1 MMKRKREKEKMRKRG
16 QIRKALS
23 GFYYVYSDGETYQT
37 RARGVFRNQ
46 DITPLTG
53 DFVEF
58 EADNLEE
65 GYILKIEERKNE
77 LVRPPIANMDIGVC
91 VCSAVEPD
99 FSSQLLDRFLIS
111 LEANHMAP
119 IIVLTKADLVGEAEL
134 AEIKGELDYYESIGY
149 PYLVSALDQPW
160 SEEDQSF
167 FERNITDRAAVFM
180 GQSGAGKS
188 TLLNKLKPD
197 LDLETAE
204 ISTSLGRGRHT
215 TRHVELLP
223 LFGGLI
229 ADTPGFSSLDF
240 EDIESEELPG
250 YYPDFVQQ
258 SKNCKF
264 TGCIHR
270 SEPGCGVKKA
280 VEEGRIPQARYD
292 NYLVILDQL
301 EKRKPKY

>member
-1 MMKRKREKEKMRKRG
+1 MLKRG

-23 GFYYVYSDGETYQT
+23 GFYYVYSDNKTYQT

-53 DFVEF
+53 DYVEF
-58 EADNLEE
+58 EAENFEE
-65 GYILKIEERKNE
+65 GYIFKIEERKNE
-77 LVRPPIANMDIGVC
+77 LSRPPIANIDIGVC

-111 LEANHMAP
+111 LEANHMAA
-119 IIVLTKADLVGEAEL
+119 ILILTKADLVEKAKLEK
-134 AEIKGELDYYESIGY
+134 IKEQLDYYESIGY
-149 PYLVSALDQPW
+149 PYLISSMDQPW
-160 SEEDQSF
+160 SEEDQAF
-167 FERNITDRAAVFM
+167 FERNIANRTAVFI

-197 LDLETAE
+197 LDLKTAE
-204 ISTSLGRGRHT
+204 ISLSLGRGKHT

-223 LFGGLI
+223 LFNGLI
-229 ADTPGFSSLDF
+229 ADTPGFSALDF
-240 EDIESEELPG
+240 ENIDSEELAD
-250 YYPDFVQQ
+250 YYPDFVEQ

-280 VEEGRIPQARYD
+280 VEEGRIPQDRYD
-292 NYLVILDQL
+292 NYLVILDQI

>member
-1 MMKRKREKEKMRKRG
+1 MLKRG

-23 GFYYVYSDGETYQT
+23 GFYYVYSDNKTYQT

-53 DFVEF
+53 DYVEF
-58 EADNLEE
+58 EAENFEE
-65 GYILKIEERKNE
+65 GYIFKIEERKNE
-77 LVRPPIANMDIGVC
+77 LSRPPIANIDIGVC

-111 LEANHMAP
+111 LEANHMAA
-119 IIVLTKADLVGEAEL
+119 IIVLTKADLVEKAKLEK
-134 AEIKGELDYYESIGY
+134 IKEQLDYYESIGY
-149 PYLVSALDQPW
+149 PYLISSMDQPW
-160 SEEDQSF
+160 SEEDQAF
-167 FERNITDRAAVFM
+167 FERNIANRTAVFI

-197 LDLETAE
+197 LDLKTAE
-204 ISTSLGRGRHT
+204 ISLSLGRGKHT

-223 LFGGLI
+223 LFNGLI
-229 ADTPGFSSLDF
+229 ADTPGFSALDF
-240 EDIESEELPG
+240 ENIDSEELAD
-250 YYPDFVQQ
+250 YYPDFVEQ

-280 VEEGRIPQARYD
+280 VEEGRIPQDRYD
-292 NYLVILDQL
+292 NYLVILDQI

>member
-1 MMKRKREKEKMRKRG
+1 MVKRG
-16 QIRKALS
+16 QIRKSLS
-23 GFYYVYSDGETYQT
+23 GFYYVYSDNKTYQT

-46 DITPLTG
+46 GITPLTG
-53 DFVEF
+53 DYVEF
-58 EADNLEE
+58 EAENLEE
-65 GYILKIEERKNE
+65 GYIFKIEERKNE
-77 LVRPPIANMDIGVC
+77 LTRPPIANVDIGVC

-111 LEANHMAP
+111 LEANHMAA
-119 IIVLTKADLVGEAEL
+119 IIVLTKADLVEKAKLE
-134 AEIKGELDYYESIGY
+134 EIKEQLDYYESIGY
-149 PYLVSALDQPW
+149 PYLISSMDQPW
-160 SEEDQSF
+160 SEDAQDF
-167 FERNITDRAAVFM
+167 FERNIANRTAVFI

-197 LDLETAE
+197 LDLKTAE
-204 ISTSLGRGRHT
+204 ISLSLGRGKHT

-223 LFGGLI
+223 LFNGLI
-229 ADTPGFSSLDF
+229 ADTPGFSALDF
-240 EDIESEELPG
+240 ETIDSEELAD

-280 VEEGRIPQARYD
+280 VEEGHILQDRYD
-292 NYLVILDQL
+292 NYLVILDQI

>member
-1 MMKRKREKEKMRKRG
+1 MVKRG
-16 QIRKALS
+16 QIRKSLS
-23 GFYYVYSDGETYQT
+23 GFYYVYSDNKTYQT

-53 DFVEF
+53 DYVEF
-58 EADNLEE
+58 EAENLEE
-65 GYILKIEERKNE
+65 GYIFKIEERKNE
-77 LVRPPIANMDIGVC
+77 LTRPPIANVDIGVC

-111 LEANHMAP
+111 LEANHMAA
-119 IIVLTKADLVGEAEL
+119 IIVLTKADLVEKAKLE
-134 AEIKGELDYYESIGY
+134 EIKEQLDYYESIGY
-149 PYLVSALDQPW
+149 PYLISSMDQPW
-160 SEEDQSF
+160 SEDAQSF
-167 FERNITDRAAVFM
+167 FERNIANRTAVFI

-197 LDLETAE
+197 LDLKTAE
-204 ISTSLGRGRHT
+204 ISLSLGRGKHT

-223 LFGGLI
+223 LFNGLI
-229 ADTPGFSSLDF
+229 ADTPGFSALDF
-240 EDIESEELPG
+240 ETIDSEELAD
-250 YYPDFVQQ
+250 YYPDFVEQ

-280 VEEGRIPQARYD
+280 VEEGHILQDRYD
-292 NYLVILDQL
+292 NYLVILDQI

>member
-1 MMKRKREKEKMRKRG
+1 MVKRG
-16 QIRKALS
+16 QIRKSLS
-23 GFYYVYSDGETYQT
+23 GFYYVYSDNKTYQT

-53 DFVEF
+53 DYVEF
-58 EADNLEE
+58 EAENLEE
-65 GYILKIEERKNE
+65 GYIFKIEERKNE
-77 LVRPPIANMDIGVC
+77 LTRPPIANVDIGVC

-111 LEANHMAP
+111 LEANHMAA
-119 IIVLTKADLVGEAEL
+119 IIVLTKADLVEKAKLE
-134 AEIKGELDYYESIGY
+134 EIKEQLDYYESIGY
-149 PYLVSALDQPW
+149 PYLISSMDQPW
-160 SEEDQSF
+160 SEDAQSF
-167 FERNITDRAAVFM
+167 FERNIANRTAVFI

-197 LDLETAE
+197 LDLKTAE
-204 ISTSLGRGRHT
+204 ISLSLGRGKHT

-223 LFGGLI
+223 LFNGLI
-229 ADTPGFSSLDF
+229 ADTPGFSALDF
-240 EDIESEELPG
+240 ETIDSEELAD

-280 VEEGRIPQARYD
+280 VEEGHILQNRYD
-292 NYLVILDQL
+292 NYLVILDQI

>member
-1 MMKRKREKEKMRKRG
+1 MVKRG
-16 QIRKALS
+16 QIRKSLS
-23 GFYYVYSDGETYQT
+23 GFYYVYSDNKTYQT

-46 DITPLTG
+46 GITPLTG
-53 DFVEF
+53 DYVEF
-58 EADNLEE
+58 EAENLEE
-65 GYILKIEERKNE
+65 GYIFKIEERKNE
-77 LVRPPIANMDIGVC
+77 LTRPPIANVDIGVC

-111 LEANHMAP
+111 LEANHMAA
-119 IIVLTKADLVGEAEL
+119 IIVLTKADLVEKAKLE
-134 AEIKGELDYYESIGY
+134 EIKEQLDYYESIGY
-149 PYLVSALDQPW
+149 PYLISSMDQPW
-160 SEEDQSF
+160 SEDAQDF
-167 FERNITDRAAVFM
+167 FERNIANRTAVFI

-197 LDLETAE
+197 LDLKTAE
-204 ISTSLGRGRHT
+204 ISLSLGRGKHT

-223 LFGGLI
+223 LFNGLI
-229 ADTPGFSSLDF
+229 ADTPGFSALDF
-240 EDIESEELPG
+240 ETIDSEELAD
-250 YYPDFVQQ
+250 YYPDFVEQ

-280 VEEGRIPQARYD
+280 VEEGRILQDRYD
-292 NYLVILDQL
+292 NYLVILDQI

>member
-1 MMKRKREKEKMRKRG
+1 MLKRG

-23 GFYYVYSDGETYQT
+23 GFYYVNSDNKTYQT

-53 DFVEF
+53 DYVEF
-58 EADNLEE
+58 EAENFEE
-65 GYILKIEERKNE
+65 GYIFNIEERKNE
-77 LVRPPIANMDIGVC
+77 LSRPPIANIDIGVC

-111 LEANHMAP
+111 LESNHMAA
-119 IIVLTKADLVGEAEL
+119 ILILTKADLVEKTKLEK
-134 AEIKGELDYYESIGY
+134 IKEQLDYYESIGY
-149 PYLVSALDQPW
+149 PYLISSMDQPW
-160 SEEDQSF
+160 SEEDQAF
-167 FERNITDRAAVFM
+167 FERNIANRTAVFI

-197 LDLETAE
+197 LDLKTAE
-204 ISTSLGRGRHT
+204 ISLSLGRGKHT

-223 LFGGLI
+223 LFNGLI
-229 ADTPGFSSLDF
+229 ADTPGFSALDF
-240 EDIESEELPG
+240 ESIDSEELAD
-250 YYPDFVQQ
+250 YYPDFVEQ

-270 SEPGCGVKKA
+270 SEPGCGVKKT
-280 VEEGRIPQARYD
+280 VEEGRIPQDRYD
-292 NYLVILDQL
+292 NYLVILDQI

>member
-1 MMKRKREKEKMRKRG
+1 MVKRG

-23 GFYYVYSDGETYQT
+23 GFYYVYSDDKTYQT

-53 DFVEF
+53 DYVEF
-58 EADNLEE
+58 QAENLEE

-77 LVRPPIANMDIGVC
+77 LIRPPIANIDIGVC

-99 FSSQLLDRFLIS
+99 FSSQLLDRFLVS
-111 LEANHMAP
+111 LEANHMAA
-119 IIVLTKADLVGEAEL
+119 IIVLTKVDLVEKDKL
-134 AEIKGELDYYESIGY
+134 LEIQEQLDYYESIGY
-149 PYLVSALDQPW
+149 PYLISSENQPW
-160 SEEDQSF
+160 SEEDQNF
-167 FERNITDRAAVFM
+167 FERNIADRTAVFI

-197 LDLETAE
+197 LDLKTAE
-204 ISTSLGRGRHT
+204 ISLSLGRGKHT

-223 LFGGLI
+223 LFNGLI

-240 EDIESEELPG
+240 ETIESEELSD
-250 YYPDFVQQ
+250 YYPDFLEQ

-270 SEPGCGVKKA
+270 SEPGCGVKMA
-280 VEEGRIPQARYD
+280 VKEGRIPQARYD
-292 NYLVILDQL
+292 NYLVILDQI

>member
-1 MMKRKREKEKMRKRG
+1 MVKRG
-16 QIRKALS
+16 QIRKSLS
-23 GFYYVYSDGETYQT
+23 GFYYVYSDNKTYQT

-53 DFVEF
+53 DYVEF
-58 EADNLEE
+58 EAENLEE
-65 GYILKIEERKNE
+65 GYIFKIEERKNE
-77 LVRPPIANMDIGVC
+77 LTRPPIANVDIGVC

-111 LEANHMAP
+111 LEANHMAA
-119 IIVLTKADLVGEAEL
+119 IIVLTKADLVEKAKLE
-134 AEIKGELDYYESIGY
+134 EIKEQLDYYESIGY
-149 PYLVSALDQPW
+149 PYLISSMDQPW
-160 SEEDQSF
+160 SEDAQSF
-167 FERNITDRAAVFM
+167 FERNIANRTAVFI

-197 LDLETAE
+197 LDLKTAE
-204 ISTSLGRGRHT
+204 ISLSLGRGKHT

-223 LFGGLI
+223 LFNGLI
-229 ADTPGFSSLDF
+229 ADTPGFSALDF
-240 EDIESEELPG
+240 ETIDSEELAD

-280 VEEGRIPQARYD
+280 VEEGHILQDRYD
-292 NYLVILDQL
+292 NYLVILDQI